1 MSVNL
6 STEGALAPW
15 YEEARMLENTG
26 NQLPFAVRWTTNGE
40 LIGSTR
46 YLNIAPQHFRLEIGS
61 TWLIPTH
68 WGGRTNAATKLLL
81 FEHAFERL
89 GAARVELRTDAL
101 NKRARHAITKLGAEE
116 EGILRRHMVMPC
128 GRVRDTVQFA
138 VIREDWPAVR
148 RILSAR
154 ITN

>member
-1 MSVNL
+1 
-6 STEGALAPW
+6 
-15 YEEARMLENTG
+15 MLENTG

-40 LIGSTR
+40 LIGITR

-148 RILSAR
+148 TILSAR